1 MSVQRRDCKRT
12 KQPKRRRQ
20 NRHSRTESVE
30 NHFAGLHLPP
40 FPTDRISFGA
50 WPGSDRHRPLLGRG
64 GVSLLF
70 LYGARTRSSHG
81 RRNGCVCS
89 RARFFIRVVCYAVL
103 FFFVFFCCSFLLPLR
118 GLFMLRAV
126 PLMVAHVR
134 TRSAPSQQVCV
145 CAWLCVF
152 IWHCKITPPRVV
164 GMEHGRGH
172 TLHAPFDGCVRQTA
186 GWWRKRLKCNVWMV
200 LDWKE

>member
-1 MSVQRRDCKRT
+1 MQRRDCKRT

-89 RARFFIRVVCYAVL
+89 RARFFIRVVCYVV
-103 FFFVFFCCSFLLPLR
+103 FFFCFFLLLIPSPSAR
-118 GLFMLRAV
+118 FIYAASGSADGGTCTNTFRAF
-126 PLMVAHVR
+126 
-134 TRSAPSQQVCV
+134 SASVCV
-145 CAWLCVF
+145 WLCVF

-186 GWWRKRLKCNVWMV
+186 GLWSKRLKCNVRMV